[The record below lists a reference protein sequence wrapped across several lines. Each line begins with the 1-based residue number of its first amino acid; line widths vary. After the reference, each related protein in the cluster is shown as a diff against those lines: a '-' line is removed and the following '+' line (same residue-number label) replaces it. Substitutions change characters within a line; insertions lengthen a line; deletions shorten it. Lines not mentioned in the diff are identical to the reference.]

1 MRSRATTKNKS
12 REVRRQKRHR
22 RIRKRVQGSA
32 ERPRL
37 VVNRSLKHIEGQ
49 IVDDDQGRTLVGLAS
64 RGAILADFEPG
75 DGPAGIARA
84 KETGK
89 RLAEKAIEAGVTKV
103 VFDRAGYQYHGQ
115 VRAFAEG
122 AREGGLEF

>member
-1 MRSRATTKNKS
+1 
-12 REVRRQKRHR
+12 
-22 RIRKRVQGSA
+22 
-32 ERPRL
+32 

-49 IVDDDQGRTLVGLAS
+49 IADDDQGRTLVGLAS
-64 RGAILADFEPG
+64 RGAVLADFKAE

-89 RLAEKAIEAGVTKV
+89 RLAEKAVAAGVTKV

>member
-1 MRSRATTKNKS
+1 MHTRARTKN
-12 REVRRQKRHR
+12 RGRQVRRQRRHR

-37 VVNRSLKHIEGQ
+37 VVFRSLKHIEGQ

-64 RGAILADFEPG
+64 RGSVLADFKPEG
-75 DGPAGIARA
+75 DHNGIARA

-89 RLAEKAIEAGVTKV
+89 RLAEKAVAAGVTKV